1 MTTKQKLTYALTDLE
16 AFKAKHYHSLN
27 FEHKRIIDKLIK
39 ELNFSIKG
47 LK

>member
-16 AFKAKHYHSLN
+16 AFKSKHYQSLN
-27 FEHKRIIDKLIK
+27 FEHKRLIDKIIK
-39 ELNFSIKG
+39 ELNFNIKG